1 MQISDLIP
9 IGQVQTRKSSDGQ
22 QKVMLLKLQKEF
34 QHLLT
39 KIDDVFLLFT
49 DHRVRYTKIIFT
61 QNGQTRSKDI
71 EVSFDDEDVIEEI
84 LGSGQRSADSE
95 KRTANSGRV
104 QVCLDGDALSQIEDD
119 DMYFDPVGMSVIC
132 DDEVVATI
140 KGFFF
145 NGAHDVYEILLAD
158 GREILFPDVDE
169 WVTETNIPERYIKVR
184 DLDQFINL

>member
-9 IGQVQTRKSSDGQ
+9 IGQIQTRKSSDGQ

-39 KIDDVFLLFT
+39 KLGDVFLLFT

-61 QNGQTRSKDI
+61 QNGQAITSKNKDI
-71 EVSFDDEDVIEEI
+71 EVSFDDEDTLEEI
-84 LGSGQRSADSE
+84 LDTG
-95 KRTANSGRV
+95 KV
-104 QVCLDGDALSQIEDD
+104 QICLDDDEMSLLEDD
-119 DMYFDPVGMSVIC
+119 DTYFDPVGMDVIWG
-132 DDEVVATI
+132 EQSVATI

-158 GREILFPDVDE
+158 GKEVLIPDVDE
-169 WVTETNIPERYIKVR
+169 WVIETNIPQRYIKVR